1 MAYGGME
8 EDLIL
13 VSTQLVNTLL
23 LVLLSIKHKQPIEA
37 PTVMVY
43 NCLVL
48 HSSSQRPWQS
58 VALSCMKLTR
68 HGDYVDTG
76 EGTRAAAVIR

>member
-23 LVLLSIKHKQPIEA
+23 LVLLSIKQPIPIKA
-37 PTVMVY
+37 LTVMVY
-43 NCLVL
+43 NSISATQQQAAEAVTI
-48 HSSSQRPWQS
+48 R
-58 VALSCMKLTR
+58 ALSCMKLTR
-68 HGDYVDTG
+68 HGDNMDSG
-76 EGTRAAAVIR
+76 H